1 MKQTISVIVL
11 LLIGTTLALK
21 KSPDCDIE
29 RPIRECLKD
38 GLLRYSSGQK
48 INQFPDTIQDLNRAC
63 EELKKSETC
72 ARTFIDTCTESSYE
86 KRSLDSL
93 LDGIQR
99 VMKRLC
105 RSQTKKE
112 KLLENVGCAN
122 SVVQDTKQ
130 CLKNYR
136 MLVFAANKLDD
147 KNKIMRILCCK
158 SRKVAP
164 CIGEA
169 MKSKGTAVCS
179 AKNIDYFKD
188 VHQNIKQEMTAVV
201 CSDFERDQCENVDVP
216 NISESEYK
224 DQNIFNPLRDLY
236 KKVILG

>member
-1 MKQTISVIVL
+1 MKQSIAIVVL

-21 KSPDCDIE
+21 KTKDCDVE
-29 RPIRECLKD
+29 KPIRECLKN
-38 GLLRYSSGQK
+38 GLLRYSDGQK
-48 INQFPDTIQDLNRAC
+48 INQFPDSIEDLNRAC

-72 ARTFIDTCTESSYE
+72 ARNFIDTCTETSYE

-99 VMKRLC
+99 VLKRLC
-105 RSQTKKE
+105 RSQSKKE
-112 KLLENVGCAN
+112 QLLQNVGCAN
-122 SVVQDTKQ
+122 SVVQDTKL

-136 MLVFAANKLDD
+136 MLVFAANKLND
-147 KNKIMRILCCK
+147 KSKIMRILCCK

-169 MKSKGTAVCS
+169 MKSKGNAVCS
-179 AKNIDYFKD
+179 AKNIDYFREM
-188 VHQNIKQEMTAVV
+188 HQNIKAEMTAVV
-201 CSDFERDQCENVDVP
+201 CSDFERDQCENVEVP
-216 NISESEYK
+216 AITEAEYK

-236 KKVILG
+236 KKVILA